1 MGGLS
6 AFCVFILGPQ
16 EHPGKAPGGSRTWSG
31 PVSLG
36 CLSKITSWQEELRN
50 VLVSGGCPCPL
61 CGPGMA
67 EAPCEEGTE
76 APSPVPGASRAAL
89 RRVGNQGWLKWGH
102 LAPSGV
108 PWVAWS
114 GGWVL
119 LDLCKSLRPFQGTQR
134 QQELAEIEVALKK
147 QSKSWFF
154 ES

>member
-1 MGGLS
+1 MSLEG
-6 AFCVFILGPQ
+6 
-16 EHPGKAPGGSRTWSG
+16 APVPS
-31 PVSLG
+31 
-36 CLSKITSWQEELRN
+36 
-50 VLVSGGCPCPL
+50 
-61 CGPGMA
+61 GPGMA